1 MDDERDPEWSETAGG
16 AGDRGRKPC
25 VSSKPNSANTC
36 LIHHES
42 VKDDDNLIS
51 PRDYNSW
58 ITILNAATIRQY
70 TAITDLACRLEGNEV
85 PDIAYHRDCRSLFTM
100 KRDLEAL
107 SKQSKETVR
116 DSPSKFRLSSR
127 GLSRK
132 SPMAGPS
139 RVYEAI
145 CIFCD
150 KKTKY
155 KKNSRTKE
163 TLIKCSEFRGDDSI
177 RKAAL
182 HKKDQRILAL
192 ASRELVAAEAHYHRS
207 CYVIYTRCLSET
219 DKVDPPDTESDMESE
234 DDKSYEDVENEAFK
248 TLSDWIRLNIF
259 PARSVISMSELLEQH
274 ICIMNS
280 LGVTEIKRSTKTHFR
295 RKLETEFGDAISI
308 THDDRGKL
316 LVMSS
321 TITVY
326 DLAKTNQRLSREL
339 NEKKD
344 TNDHTDLVKQVAQ
357 ILRRYK

>member
-1 MDDERDPEWSETAGG
+1 
-16 AGDRGRKPC
+16 
-25 VSSKPNSANTC
+25 
-36 LIHHES
+36 
-42 VKDDDNLIS
+42 
-51 PRDYNSW
+51 
-58 ITILNAATIRQY
+58 
-70 TAITDLACRLEGNEV
+70 
-85 PDIAYHRDCRSLFTM
+85 M

-116 DSPSKFRLSSR
+116 ESPSKFRLSSR

-145 CIFCD
+145 CIFFVI
-150 KKTKY
+150 
-155 KKNSRTKE
+155 KNRSTRK
-163 TLIKCSEFRGDDSI
+163 I
-177 RKAAL
+177 RE
-182 HKKDQRILAL
+182 QRKHL
-192 ASRELVAAEAHYHRS
+192 
-207 CYVIYTRCLSET
+207 LSVLSFEVMMT
-219 DKVDPPDTESDMESE
+219 E

-280 LGVTEIKRSTKTHFR
+280 LGVTEIKRSTQTHFR

-308 THDDRGKL
+308 KHDDRGKL

-321 TITVY
+321 TITVC

-339 NEKKD
+339 NEKKG
-344 TNDHTDLVKQVAQ
+344 H
-357 ILRRYK
+357 